1 MNVQAGDPAPLFTL
15 KGPDGDEVSLE
26 DLRGRPV
33 VLYFYPKDDSP
44 GCTTQACDI
53 RDRWAEFEAAG
64 AIVVGVSPDGADVHH
79 AFRHKH
85 DLPQIL
91 LADPGHEV
99 MERYGAWGEKV
110 LYGRKS
116 VGAIRSS
123 VLIGPDGQVAKV
135 WKRAQARSH
144 AERVLRALQDM
155 A

>member
-1 MNVQAGDPAPLFTL
+1 VNVEAGDPAPQFTL
-15 KGPDGDEVSLE
+15 KDHGGNEVSLQ
-26 DLRGRPV
+26 DFRGRPV

-53 RDRWAEFEAAG
+53 RDRWGEFEDIG
-64 AIVVGVSPDGADVHH
+64 AVVVGVSPDGADTHR
-79 AFRHKH
+79 AFRDKY

-91 LADPGHEV
+91 LADPDHEV

-110 LYGRKS
+110 LYGKKS

-123 VLIGPDGQVAKV
+123 VLVGPDGEVVKV